1 MRISHSI
8 TGIIDLTGGN
18 SMGRKWL
25 RGIALCLVLIM
36 FTGCGTGTQFDD
48 YAVNEG
54 YVDTDS
60 GKNNGTGNGKGIAK
74 EDIKVGV
81 LHFLGH

>member
-48 YAVNEG
+48 
-54 YVDTDS
+54 
-60 GKNNGTGNGKGIAK
+60 
-74 EDIKVGV
+74 V
-81 LHFLGH
+81 LYEYLYLKRKFELEY